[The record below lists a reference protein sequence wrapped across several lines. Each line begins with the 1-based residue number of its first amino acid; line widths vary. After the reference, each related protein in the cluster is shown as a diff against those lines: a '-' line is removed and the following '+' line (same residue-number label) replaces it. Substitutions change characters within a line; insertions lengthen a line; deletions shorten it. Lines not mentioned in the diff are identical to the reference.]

1 MKKAMIEELLLEQ
14 KFGKRRPFKVPDG
27 YFDRFEGD
35 MNGRL
40 RCLPVMNKH
49 TVKRRV
55 CPFAWVACAVAVVV
69 LGVFCFSGI
78 GSIGIENA
86 DTDFGI
92 AVSSPSTDYVIEEM
106 SDYAM
111 LDNDDY
117 YSFIADE

>member
-1 MKKAMIEELLLEQ
+1 MIEELLLEQ

-55 CPFAWVACAVAVVV
+55 RPFAWVACAVAGG
-69 LGVFCFSGI
+69 GVGGFF
-78 GSIGIENA
+78 
-86 DTDFGI
+86 F
-92 AVSSPSTDYVIEEM
+92 
-106 SDYAM
+106 
-111 LDNDDY
+111 LL
-117 YSFIADE
+117 FL